1 MENENNQP
9 VVNQADN
16 KPFSFKKEISTPMA
30 ILAAGVIIAIAV
42 IYSNTGGD
50 RGSKQP
56 TDAAKAPATPQAQVS
71 APQFKQCLDSGR
83 NAQKVEEDSQDAVAS
98 GGRGTPFNVIVDK
111 NGKLFAFSGALP
123 YAQVKEMADNAL
135 AGKTQT
141 RKSDIEAS
149 LINMKPISDS
159 DHILGDKNAP
169 VKIVEFSDTECPFC
183 KRFHT
188 TMQQVVKDSNGQV
201 AWVYRHFP
209 LDQLHSKA
217 RKEAEATECAA
228 ELGGNEK
235 FWAYLNRLMEVTPAN
250 NGLDPAEL
258 LTIASYAGLK

>member
-123 YAQVKEMADNAL
+123 YAPSTMPAQLGSA
-135 AGKTQT
+135 AGGAATPT
-141 RKSDIEAS
+141 SERAFWAVRRT
-149 LINMKPISDS
+149 
-159 DHILGDKNAP
+159 GAP
-169 VKIVEFSDTECPFC
+169 VPPASGTPWRGNDCS
-183 KRFHT
+183 T
-188 TMQQVVKDSNGQV
+188 TMNDS
-201 AWVYRHFP
+201 
-209 LDQLHSKA
+209 
-217 RKEAEATECAA
+217 T
-228 ELGGNEK
+228 
-235 FWAYLNRLMEVTPAN
+235 
-250 NGLDPAEL
+250 
-258 LTIASYAGLK
+258 